1 MTSRKTNHVPIRC
14 EVCKRRV
21 SHGDAMPLDLVHGPV
36 ADLIQKKHPD
46 LPSAGFICFKDLNRF
61 RNYVVHQYRRHKPL
75 AVPTAEAVEQITAI
89 RNELLSPPSLVALA
103 AKPVEQ
109 CCPTD
114 PLGCSVKKMHD
125 GVFSQ
130 LPVYDGQKCLGL
142 LTAETIARWL
152 ANHLGDGAGLVEE
165 KPIADVMKHQED
177 HDNHTFLART
187 ATVADGLAAF
197 DDFLCRG
204 KRLEAILITQNGRP
218 AEALLGIVTIHDIPK
233 LNQAIHR

>member
-1 MTSRKTNHVPIRC
+1 MDDLSSRYLDAFNAIEKWLRTQVTSQERMDFPQLVDTLSDSNYSV
-14 EVCKRRV
+14 RRHNGV
-21 SHGDAMPLDLVHGPV
+21 L
-36 ADLIQKKHPD
+36 
-46 LPSAGFICFKDLNRF
+46 KDLNRF
-61 RNYVVHQYRRHKPL
+61 RNYVVHQYRRVKPL
-75 AVPTAEAVEQITAI
+75 AVPTPEAVEQINAI
-89 RNELLSPPSLVALA
+89 RNELLSPPLLVSLA

-109 CCPTD
+109 CGPTD
-114 PLGCSVKKMHD
+114 PLGVSVKKMHD

-130 LPVYDGQKCLGL
+130 LPIYDGQKCLGL

-152 ANHLGDGAGLVEE
+152 ANHLGDGMGLVEE
-165 KPIADVMKHQED
+165 KPILEVMTHQED

-204 KRLEAILITQNGRP
+204 KRLEAILITQNGRSSD
-218 AEALLGIVTIHDIPK
+218 ALLGIVTIHDIPK

>member
-1 MTSRKTNHVPIRC
+1 MDDLSSRYL
-14 EVCKRRV
+14 
-21 SHGDAMPLDLVHGPV
+21 DAFNAIEKWLRTQVNSPDRMDFPDLVDTTSDSNYSVRRHNAV
-36 ADLIQKKHPD
+36 L
-46 LPSAGFICFKDLNRF
+46 KDLNRF
-61 RNYVVHQYRRHKPL
+61 RNYVVHQHRRLKPL
-75 AVPTAEAVEQITAI
+75 AVPTAEAIEQITAI
-89 RNELLSPPSLVALA
+89 RNELLSPPSLLSLA

-165 KPIADVMKHQED
+165 QPIADVMKHQED
-177 HDNHTFLART
+177 HENHTFLGRT
-187 ATVADGLAAF
+187 ATVADGLSAF
-197 DDFLCRG
+197 DAFLRRG

-218 AEALLGIVTIHDIPK
+218 AEALLGIVTIYDIPK

>member
-1 MTSRKTNHVPIRC
+1 MDDFSSRYLDAFNAIEKWLRTQVNSSERMDFPQLVDT
-14 EVCKRRV
+14 VSDSNYSVRR
-21 SHGDAMPLDLVHGPV
+21 HNAIL
-36 ADLIQKKHPD
+36 
-46 LPSAGFICFKDLNRF
+46 KDLNRF
-61 RNYVVHQYRRHKPL
+61 RNYVVHQHRRHKPL

-89 RNELLSPPSLVALA
+89 RNELLSPPSLLSLA

-165 KPIADVMKHQED
+165 KSIADVMKHQED
-177 HDNHTFLART
+177 HDNHTFLSRT

-218 AEALLGIVTIHDIPK
+218 AEALLGIVTIYDIPK
-233 LNQAIHR
+233 LNQAIHC

>member
-1 MTSRKTNHVPIRC
+1 MDDLSSRYLDAFNAIEKWLRTQVNSPDRMDFPELVNT
-14 EVCKRRV
+14 VSDSNYSVRR
-21 SHGDAMPLDLVHGPV
+21 HNPLL
-36 ADLIQKKHPD
+36 
-46 LPSAGFICFKDLNRF
+46 KDLNRF
-61 RNYVVHQYRRHKPL
+61 RNYVVHQYRRLKPL
-75 AVPTAEAVEQITAI
+75 AVPTAEAVEQIIAI
-89 RNELLSPPSLVALA
+89 RNELLSPPSLVSLA

-114 PLGCSVKKMHD
+114 PLDCSVKKMHD

-204 KRLEAILITQNGRP
+204 KRLEAILITQSGRSS
-218 AEALLGIVTIHDIPK
+218 EALIGIVTVHDIPK